1 MQFLCIAYAILMHW
15 RRNYR
20 PDALADSAQPPIFD
34 SAGGAAVL
42 FAQDYLDFLGNL
54 SDTLHRR

>member
-1 MQFLCIAYAILMHW
+1 MHW